1 MPELPEVEALARL
14 LRPRLVGQRVAALR
28 LFRPLVFR
36 NLLPAQEPEAALLG
50 RQVLDIRRRSKF
62 LLLSFDG
69 GVWLAV
75 HFMLAGNL
83 EPCAPDVRPRT
94 RDYYL
99 LAFSDGSALRYHDLK
114 GMGKTYLTDDLG
126 RVPGLADLG
135 PDALDP
141 ELTLAAFLERLK
153 PHRGEIKGVLTRE
166 RVVSGIGNAY
176 ADEILFVAGLYP
188 FRKAGRL
195 SRQERE
201 GLYAAMRQVLEER
214 VALAVEALAG
224 GAGLHQREGMLVH
237 GRAGEP
243 CPRCGA
249 PISEINVARRPTHF
263 CRHCQPGLLI
273 RN

>member
-14 LRPRLVGQRVAALR
+14 LRPRLVGQRVVALEI
-28 LFRPLVFR
+28 FRPLVFR
-36 NLLPAQEPEAALLG
+36 NLLTEQDPAAALVG
-50 RQVLDIRRRSKF
+50 RAVADVQRRSKF
-62 LLLSFDG
+62 LVCSFAGGLSL
-69 GVWLAV
+69 VV
-75 HFMLAGNL
+75 HFMLAGGL
-83 EPCAPDVRPRT
+83 EPCAPDARPRT
-94 RDYYL
+94 RDYYR
-99 LAFSDGSALRYHDLK
+99 LAFADGSALRYHDLK

-141 ELTLAAFLERLK
+141 ALTLEGFLERLR

-166 RVVSGIGNAY
+166 RAVSGIGNAY
-176 ADEILFVAGLYP
+176 ADEILFVAGIYP
-188 FRKAGRL
+188 FRKANRL
-195 SRQERE
+195 SRQELQ

-214 VALAVEALAG
+214 VTLAAEALAE
-224 GAGLHQREGMLVH
+224 GANMHQREGMLVH

-249 PISEINVARRPTHF
+249 PISEISVGRRPTHF
-263 CRHCQPGLLI
+263 CRQCQPGLLL